1 MKLNSTVA
9 LTLILLALMVGAGLV
24 SAAWGIALGR
34 DALKGVTQPDT
45 RPTNN
50 LAKRQGTT
58 TRHEE
63 FTILREEDIVAS
75 AKSRINGTAKASAPA
90 VNKLAS
96 NSGSSKTKFPMVS
109 QSENIVLEVN
119 SAQKQGDSLVLRV
132 NLRNDGDQ
140 PVKFDAT
147 SLNVADDNGQTVDN
161 KVSGLPSELPSASGT
176 VSSTVTIPIAALKQ
190 TENISLNLKDQDEQ
204 IELDVPDIPVPR

>member
-9 LTLILLALMVGAGLV
+9 LTLILLTLMVGAGLV

-58 TRHEE
+58 AHREE

-75 AKSRINGTAKASAPA
+75 AKSRITGTAKAAAPA
-90 VNKLAS
+90 VNKLAT
-96 NSGSSKTKFPMVS
+96 NNGGGKAKFPMVS
-109 QSENIVLEVN
+109 QSENIVLEVS
-119 SAQKQGDSLVLRV
+119 SAQKQGNSLILRI
-132 NLRNDGDQ
+132 NLRNNGNQ
-140 PVKFDAT
+140 PIQFNET
-147 SLNVADDNGQTVDN
+147 SLSVTDDNGQGLDN
-161 KVSGLPSELPSASGT
+161 KVSGLPPELPAAGGT
-176 VSSTVTIPIAALKQ
+176 VSSTVNIPVSAIQQ
-190 TENISLNLKDQDEQ
+190 TENVSLNLKDQDEQ